1 MTLIIRCLFRTRI
14 ISLDPCIIR
23 CGVRVDI
30 LRAIILFVIF
40 VAIFVEHTFYS
51 LTEPR
56 LLCIIRCLPALGSLT
71 ITLILAI
78 PE

>member
-1 MTLIIRCLFRTRI
+1 MTLIPECLFRTRI

-23 CGVRVDI
+23 CGVCVDL
-30 LRAIILFVIF
+30 LRTIILF

-51 LTEPR
+51 LTELG
-56 LLCIIRCLPALGSLT
+56 LLCIIRSLPALGSLT